1 MPAMMTYSDELFGR
15 RLADPSIALAS
26 DSERH
31 GRTMHRALREQ
42 GFGIEYAGSYAQ
54 LESVLREK
62 RFDVVLLEVTSEHAV
77 EPAVAT
83 ALRVKRAHPGQFVGY
98 LADGYLDASGLA
110 GDAILPRSAMRL
122 PEALR
127 KFLREEKR

>member
-1 MPAMMTYSDELFGR
+1 MSAMTTDSDEMLGR
-15 RLADPSIALAS
+15 MLAEGAIVLAS

-31 GRTMHRALREQ
+31 GRTMHRALEEQ
-42 GFGIEYAGSYAQ
+42 GLPVEFAGSYAQ
-54 LESVLREK
+54 LDDRMRQKKFE
-62 RFDVVLLEVTSEHAV
+62 VVLLEVTSEHAV
-77 EPAVAT
+77 EAAVEA

-98 LADGYLDASGLA
+98 VADAHLDTSGLA

-127 KFLREEKR
+127 SLLGGEGV